1 MAAFLQNVVF
11 AENDIISF
19 PAGIPGFKTMKR
31 FVIVNVPEYAPFEWM
46 VSVDDKHLRFA
57 VVNPMLFA
65 PDYSPN
71 MRKEQLSALGI
82 EKPEDILIYVIVTIR
97 ENPLESTA
105 NLSGPILINKTRR
118 IAEQIILEDDRYTT
132 QEPILRK
139 K

>member
-19 PAGIPGFKTMKR
+19 PTGIPGFETMKR